1 MRICVAISGFSSM
14 LSLTMRTA
22 PLAARTTFSR
32 IGPSCLHGPHH
43 GAQKSTMTGWSNEAS
58 TTSAI
63 KLAVVTSWTAAAP
76 AAAPPPIKGSF
87 AMRYA
92 PRGYNANMAAGRRDG
107 KRRRRVSSWRNP
119 IEIDDAR
126 LVPAPGEEAQQIGRR
141 DRRGAIVFQ
150 RMVVERIVL
159 QHGLVE
165 HDGHQLGG
173 GVVGDGERRHAA
185 GFHAEHLI

>member
-32 IGPSCLHGPHH
+32 IGPNCLHGPHH

-58 TTSAI
+58 TTSAM

-92 PRGYNANMAAGRRDG
+92 PRGYNANMAVGRHDG
-107 KRRRRVSSWRNP
+107 KRRRGVRAAVSGLQPAIVTKRKR
-119 IEIDDAR
+119 DGDAR
-126 LVPAPGEEAQQIGRR
+126 GSVPPRPGGENG
-141 DRRGAIVFQ
+141 
-150 RMVVERIVL
+150 VL
-159 QHGLVE
+159 DPL
-165 HDGHQLGG
+165 D
-173 GVVGDGERRHAA
+173 
-185 GFHAEHLI
+185 